1 MKKIIYMALVL
12 LGAYQ
17 LYASDTGTVRGLSTV
32 TLGSG
37 SSTSAI
43 TAGLHDVTGVAEN
56 TGFTGNTGVTGA
68 LAPSEAGAASSSTSL
83 PSATKE
89 VVFFGN
95 SFFALDVNKN
105 SLAYSNDGETW
116 TPLTPAKAVYLA
128 PGYQSGAYAPAK
140 KETPQALHNL
150 GDAQDLINKYGE
162 KQIIFSSHFFIR
174 LQGESQDPRATK

>member
-17 LYASDTGTVRGLSTV
+17 LYASDTGTGRGLSTV

-43 TAGLHDVTGVAEN
+43 T
-56 TGFTGNTGVTGA
+56 
-68 LAPSEAGAASSSTSL
+68 AGAASSSTSL

-95 SFFALDVNKN
+95 SFYALDVNKN
-105 SLAYSNDGETW
+105 TLAYSNDGNTW
-116 TPLTPAKAVYLA
+116 TPLTPAKAVDLA
-128 PGYQSGAYAPAK
+128 PGNQSGAYAPAK
-140 KETPQALHNL
+140 KKLPKHYTILVTRK
-150 GDAQDLINKYGE
+150 I
-162 KQIIFSSHFFIR
+162 
-174 LQGESQDPRATK
+174 